1 MCLIWSA
8 ASRLYYEYM
17 LFAGLLLAARVHC
30 DSGPDASDCR
40 RLLANGLGAQRAR
53 DCDAHADRRE
63 AAS

>member
-1 MCLIWSA
+1 
-8 ASRLYYEYM
+8 M